1 METGVQDYCYSLEFK
16 SFQKASEILVVDS
29 PLVTSLIWISK
40 QKKNNFIYF
49 GTSPFLQWVIV

>member
-29 PLVTSLIWISK
+29 PLVASLIWISK
-40 QKKNNFIYF
+40 QKKTILFILEQV
-49 GTSPFLQWVIV
+49 PFFSG